1 MKIIDQTPFYGE
13 NGEISMVD
21 RAKAIMQFG
30 LSWFKEMEAQKSIVA
45 IFEKVLDKNFTLLRN
60 VTPPGLDARIPFILV
75 GPTGV
80 YVMYVTPLKGMFR
93 ARGDE
98 WGTVVGNTYKPEKPN
113 LLTRTER
120 MARAIQV
127 FLQRQ
132 GYPEITSV
140 DALLLCSDPSVT
152 VDSLRPIIRVVM
164 SDALERLAVSIAQAR
179 VIISPET
186 AYNLVKRIL
195 NPVSATAPE
204 QPVETPPADVS
215 VPAQEEMKDPYVPSF
230 ALPEA
235 ESAPADSAIAPMPFY
250 QPTEES
256 IAPAPARPRGRVT
269 KKQWVFLIVLFVI
282 WLLIMAVFAFV
293 VSKDLF
299 L

>member
-1 MKIIDQTPFYGE
+1 MKIIDQTPLYNE

-21 RAKAIMQFG
+21 RAKAMMQFG
-30 LSWFKEMEAQKSIVA
+30 PGWFKEMDAQKSIIG

-60 VTPPGLDARIPFILV
+60 VTPAELEARIPFILV

-98 WGTVVGNTYKPEKPN
+98 WGSVVGNTYKPEKPN
-113 LLTRTER
+113 LLTRTQR
-120 MARAIQV
+120 MAQAIQV

-140 DALLLCSDPSVT
+140 EAILLCSDPSVT

-179 VIISPET
+179 VILSPES
-186 AYNLVKRIL
+186 AYNIVKRIL
-195 NPVSATAPE
+195 NPVSSAAQE
-204 QPVETPPADVS
+204 QPVEAPPAEM
-215 VPAQEEMKDPYVPSF
+215 PAPASTEPVDPYVPNF
-230 ALPEA
+230 ALPGAKIPQEA
-235 ESAPADSAIAPMPFY
+235 DVSSPLPYEEPADASAAV
-250 QPTEES
+250 
-256 IAPAPARPRGRVT
+256 APARSRKKITR
-269 KKQWVFLIVLFVI
+269 KQWVFLIVLFVI
-282 WLLIMAVFAFV
+282 WLIIMAIFVFI
-293 VSKDLF
+293 VSRDL
-299 L
+299 LL